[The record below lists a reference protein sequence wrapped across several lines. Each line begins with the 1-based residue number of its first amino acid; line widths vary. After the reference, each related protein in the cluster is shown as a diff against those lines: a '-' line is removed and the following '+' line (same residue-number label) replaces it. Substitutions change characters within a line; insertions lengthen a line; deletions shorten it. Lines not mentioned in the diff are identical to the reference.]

1 MNKVLNDNMI
11 IIFIIIIY
19 YYKSQKL
26 ECQKEKKKKK
36 KKEMENIDDDEG
48 NVNEDIILQDNEHN
62 ESMITLS
69 QMKLIKQDDEYDE
82 HNYYFGSYVMYYHF

>member
-1 MNKVLNDNMI
+1 
-11 IIFIIIIY
+11 
-19 YYKSQKL
+19 
-26 ECQKEKKKKK
+26 
-36 KKEMENIDDDEG
+36 MENVDDDEG

-62 ESMITLS
+62 ESMITLT